1 MLSMIFT
8 FVFCFNLEKTPQNIE
23 FRPKITCCTVQSK
36 TKIPVNTPMGYV
48 TGIPPLFMIVP
59 MAIVANWKND
69 QCKILK
75 ISSRSKSAS
84 LNEELSTPFDFASQ

>member
-36 TKIPVNTPMGYV
+36 TKIPVTPQWVMLPGF
-48 TGIPPLFMIVP
+48 LH
-59 MAIVANWKND
+59 
-69 QCKILK
+69 
-75 ISSRSKSAS
+75 S
-84 LNEELSTPFDFASQ
+84 L